1 MLLNIASHVRRK
13 NANYRKILPPFPDL
27 LPLIRKK
34 GSIGDRRGPGFDHLK
49 IWMSSDERGVC
60 PRKPPDSLVF
70 RMFLVKIDQPVE
82 NRIITLGFLPKI
94 CQPVPRL
101 GLDLDRCKGHLI
113 LLCLT
118 IPSM

>member
-1 MLLNIASHVRRK
+1 MSDVKMQITEKYYLLFRIYCLWSG
-13 NANYRKILPPFPDL
+13 
-27 LPLIRKK
+27 KK
-34 GSIGDRRGPGFDHLK
+34 GSIGTRRGPGFNHLK
-49 IWMSSDERGVC
+49 IWMFSDERGVC

-70 RMFLVKIDQPVE
+70 RMFLVKINQPVE